1 MIHRGYITPDEY
13 ILHQC
18 HNRLCCNPEHHKIG
32 DHMDN
37 MDDLHDSRRIA
48 GENNPRSKV
57 REEEVEDI
65 LELYWEELYS
75 VPKIKELYSE
85 LDLKTGT
92 ITDIIYGRTWT
103 DVYNDFFEVDE

>member
-1 MIHRGYITPDEY
+1 
-13 ILHQC
+13 
-18 HNRLCCNPEHHKIG
+18 
-32 DHMDN
+32 MDN

-75 VPKIKELYSE
+75 VSKIKELYSE